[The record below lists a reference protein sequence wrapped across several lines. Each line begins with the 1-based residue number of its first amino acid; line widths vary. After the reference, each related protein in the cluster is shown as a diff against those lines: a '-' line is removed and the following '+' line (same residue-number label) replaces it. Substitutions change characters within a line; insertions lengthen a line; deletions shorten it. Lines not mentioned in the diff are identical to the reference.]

1 MSASGSP
8 KKSPIPPETRLRELG
23 IQLPPAPTPFGAY
36 VPAVQAGNLL
46 FLSGMLPTHGHEPRV
61 LGRLGQD
68 VDVDSARNAAR
79 IAALNAV
86 ALARQHLAR
95 IIHQACEGSE
105 RGAARSA
112 RRRESQIGG
121 GRVNFLAVT
130 GLDGGSETT
139 VGANTGRG
147 SACSPCSASEQ
158 ERSPSCSGQV
168 TPAPAVH
175 RARER
180 KSAAQGKA
188 RGSCTTIRRTDWRT
202 RAATLSRRRRM
213 VSNCCA
219 PSSRRSA

>member
-1 MSASGSP
+1 MGEAVYAINDFPDDDWLWRIEWIGGVAYNASVPSDP
-8 KKSPIPPETRLRELG
+8 QIDVCLA
-23 IQLPPAPTPFGAY
+23 QLP
-36 VPAVQAGNLL
+36 AGETNPL
-46 FLSGMLPTHGHEPRV
+46 T
-61 LGRLGQD
+61 
-68 VDVDSARNAAR
+68 
-79 IAALNAV
+79 
-86 ALARQHLAR
+86 R

-121 GRVNFLAVT
+121 DRVNFLAVT

-139 VGANTGRG
+139 VGASTGHG

-219 PSSRRSA
+219 PSSLRSA